1 MGSITA
7 AITMTITETGIII
20 TTAYLEGEVVDEV
33 EVGVINQLHYE
44 AVVAVTAITVVTVIL
59 RTLASESRW
68 LPNLLCPYK
77 TATRTI
83 STPMLQ

>member
-20 TTAYLEGEVVDEV
+20 ATAYLEGEVVDEV

-44 AVVAVTAITVVTVIL
+44 AVVAITAIMGLQYHFLVLVRL
-59 RTLASESRW
+59 YSRRMFR
-68 LPNLLCPYK
+68 NLLVYHLSLLFL
-77 TATRTI
+77 T
-83 STPMLQ
+83 LD